1 MPSAQPGGRHGVHQ
15 YCTIC
20 LVVVLSGGMNMRCYN
35 RMRTKNNTMILPFLM
50 AVSVINTLACRHATQ
65 LQNINMDTK
74 RSHHQLDVCYKKRKR
89 IHARH
94 TGAFIPSILR
104 PTRPYSAHTIEVS
117 PLEMSRAPPFGM
129 SSPRYTPHHN
139 ILNSLASSSNND
151 DNNIDIEPPNE
162 EHQKGLEEAFAS
174 LEALTSEDLVEET
187 DNQYSSTLKYS
198 KTDDT
203 PACNSGKSTK
213 EEVEHYLDMQQ
224 EMEGT
229 AIVQDEVDQN
239 ADDDPLVDDEGANT
253 AIEDSEDEF
262 PWTSINPILRL
273 RGPVATGYGRG
284 GKKLGIPTANVSK
297 Q

>member
-1 MPSAQPGGRHGVHQ
+1 
-15 YCTIC
+15 
-20 LVVVLSGGMNMRCYN
+20 MRS
-35 RMRTKNNTMILPFLM
+35 NTSMFLPLLM
-50 AVSVINTLACRHATQ
+50 AVSVINTLACHATQ
-65 LQNINMDTK
+65 LQNINIDSIDTK
-74 RSHHQLDVCYKKRKR
+74 RSHHQLDVCSKKRKR

-94 TGAFIPSILR
+94 TGAFISSIPR
-104 PTRPYSAHTIEVS
+104 PTRPYSAHTIEVL

-151 DNNIDIEPPNE
+151 DNNNIDIEPPNE

-213 EEVEHYLDMQQ
+213 EEVQHYLDMQQ

-229 AIVQDEVDQN
+229 ALVQDEQDEVDQN
-239 ADDDPLVDDEGANT
+239 ADDDPLVVLQELDAEDDEGANT

-284 GKKLGIPTANVSK
+284 GKKLGVPTANVSK